1 MNILL
6 VAFAVGLLVPAVGIF
21 MKENMNT
28 KSARSEGPGKSEH
41 PIHRR
46 DSPILRH
53 KEKMVGIQAPEA
65 AGHENHSGE

>member
-1 MNILL
+1 
-6 VAFAVGLLVPAVGIF
+6 
-21 MKENMNT
+21 MNT
-28 KSARSEGPGKSEH
+28 KVRGRKDLGKSEY